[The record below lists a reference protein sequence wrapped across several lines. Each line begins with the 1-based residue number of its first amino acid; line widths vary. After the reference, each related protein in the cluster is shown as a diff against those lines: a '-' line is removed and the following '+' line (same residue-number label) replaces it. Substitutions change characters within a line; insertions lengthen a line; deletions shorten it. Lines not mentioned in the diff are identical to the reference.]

1 MTTPPYF
8 GSEIEQTVSN
18 IGAKVAKARAER
30 GWSLQQLAKRAGL
43 SPASIH
49 KIEKSGMT
57 PTITSLMKVAAALG
71 KSVGWFIEESDGL
84 RPVTVVRR
92 DERTRLHTSKE
103 GLVLNNISG
112 RYGPFFV
119 AGAEADVEPW
129 ADSGPQ
135 PMVHPGEELVLL
147 VEGTMTFT
155 IDAVPYELEE
165 GDSIHFRTAY
175 PHSCGNPP
183 DRRAR
188 AIWLPIRSSSRRG
201 RNPMRI
207 VIACGGNALIREDE
221 RGTWTEQ
228 TAHALE
234 AARAIARVAR
244 AHEVVLTHG
253 NGPQVGALALQQ
265 AGGEPDAPALPF
277 DVLDAMT
284 QGEIGYLL
292 QQAIAA
298 VDPSLPTATIL
309 TRVRVNPDDP
319 ALVDEAPT
327 KPIGPFYDE
336 ATARRLAVDFGW
348 HVAP

>member
-92 DERTRLHTSKE
+92 DERTRLHTSKD

-147 VEGTMTFT
+147 LEGTMRFT
-155 IDAVPYELEE
+155 IDAVDYDLEE

-175 PHSCGNPP
+175 PHSWANPSAQP
-183 DRRAR
+183 AR
-188 AIWLPIRSSSRRG
+188 AIWLAIRSS
-201 RNPMRI
+201 
-207 VIACGGNALIREDE
+207 
-221 RGTWTEQ
+221 
-228 TAHALE
+228 
-234 AARAIARVAR
+234 
-244 AHEVVLTHG
+244 
-253 NGPQVGALALQQ
+253 
-265 AGGEPDAPALPF
+265 
-277 DVLDAMT
+277 
-284 QGEIGYLL
+284 
-292 QQAIAA
+292 
-298 VDPSLPTATIL
+298 
-309 TRVRVNPDDP
+309 
-319 ALVDEAPT
+319 
-327 KPIGPFYDE
+327 
-336 ATARRLAVDFGW
+336 
-348 HVAP
+348 